1 MFQGC
6 GWGDSEKEQQH
17 THVLLCCIL
26 GERAPWWW
34 QTWKSHVARGWTSRC
49 GAGWLVKNGGAVG
62 SRLCGSGDVG
72 SLGGGDWPMLLC
84 SPSASFS
91 VPSCKLRLADA
102 ISEAFFG
109 GREGSKEEAMRFL
122 LSRRVSPR

>member
-1 MFQGC
+1 M
-6 GWGDSEKEQQH
+6 
-17 THVLLCCIL
+17 
-26 GERAPWWW
+26 
-34 QTWKSHVARGWTSRC
+34 
-49 GAGWLVKNGGAVG
+49 G

-84 SPSASFS
+84 SPSTSFS

-109 GREGSKEEAMRFL
+109 GGGSKEEAMRFL